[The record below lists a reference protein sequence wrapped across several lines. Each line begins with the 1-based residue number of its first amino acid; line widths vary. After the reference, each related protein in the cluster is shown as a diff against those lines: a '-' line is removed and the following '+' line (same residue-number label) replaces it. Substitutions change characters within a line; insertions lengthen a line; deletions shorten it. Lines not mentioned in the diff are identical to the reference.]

1 MAVEFE
7 VPLTAEV
14 VEIVEAAPWPPW
26 RMVTESVEELG
37 ELDED
42 VDEDENDMLEA
53 LTPAMLEDKSSM
65 EPLRLPLGTVLVAV

>member
-1 MAVEFE
+1 
-7 VPLTAEV
+7 
-14 VEIVEAAPWPPW
+14 
-26 RMVTESVEELG
+26 MVTESVEELG

-42 VDEDENDMLEA
+42 VDEDENDKLDA